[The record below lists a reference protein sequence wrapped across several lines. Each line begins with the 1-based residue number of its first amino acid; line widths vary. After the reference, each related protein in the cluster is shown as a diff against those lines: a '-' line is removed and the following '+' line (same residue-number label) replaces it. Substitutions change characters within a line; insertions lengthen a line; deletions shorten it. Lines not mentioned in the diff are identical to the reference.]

1 MEVEKNNRRRAPQRV
16 TLKAVAKAARVSPI
30 TVSNYVNGRFQ
41 SMSAKTRER
50 VQATIAELNYRVNV
64 AARGLRNSHHYCVA
78 LIVVDPR
85 PAFLAHPAHHQV
97 AAGLSNLLN
106 AHGYALAIEG
116 VSPERV
122 EDISYLDR
130 LSADALCLIASG
142 PMPDRQ
148 AMLERLLAT
157 RQPVVVFHEP
167 PMSPVARTCYVR
179 SDDRA
184 GGKLIAKHMLEQGAR
199 RILLLLPRRVW
210 APMTERA
217 NGIKSALRGVKDATL
232 NTVRI
237 EGLSV
242 AEVGAELDQHI
253 KNNQPPDAVLAGN
266 DLLAA
271 AAQKYFRKA
280 GYDIPNDLRI
290 GGFGGYDLIQYLD
303 PTITSIRIPSYA
315 MGQAAGR
322 EILAAV
328 SAGNF
333 SRNDI
338 LLPVELVRGEST

>member
-1 MEVEKNNRRRAPQRV
+1 MGDQNNNDRHVPQRV

-30 TVSNYVNGRFQ
+30 TVSNFVNGRFE

-50 VQATIAELNYRVNV
+50 VQTAVTELNYRVNV
-64 AARGLRNSHHYCVA
+64 AARGLRKSHHYCVA

-85 PAFLAHPAHHQV
+85 PAFLTHPAHHQV

-106 AHGYALAIEG
+106 GHGYALAIEG
-116 VSPERV
+116 VSPERLR
-122 EDISYLDR
+122 DISYLDR

-148 AMLERLLAT
+148 AMLERLLAI

-167 PMSPVARTCYVR
+167 PTRSGARTCYVR

-184 GGKLIAKHMLEQGAR
+184 GGKLIATHMLEQGAR

-217 NGIKSALRGVKDATL
+217 NGIKAALRGVKDATL
-232 NTVRI
+232 STARI

-242 AEVGAELDQHI
+242 AQVGAELNEYM
-253 KNNQPPDAVLAGN
+253 KSNEVPDAVLAGN

-280 GYDIPNDLRI
+280 GYDIPNDIRI

-315 MGQAAGR
+315 MGQVAGQ
-322 EILAAV
+322 EILTAI

-333 SRNDI
+333 SRSDI
-338 LLPVELVRGEST
+338 LLPVELVQGEST